1 MDEMLLNFELIA
13 ILKTEIFRV
22 NLNFL
27 DKGDLEEIE
36 EVMYDMGLE
45 KYFTDYDLESL
56 YNSDYDKIKEIYEQW
71 SDEVLDLFDNIQ
83 SKLNGRL
90 NKNRSW

>member
-1 MDEMLLNFELIA
+1 MDEMLLNFKLIT

-27 DKGDLEEIE
+27 DKGDLEEIK

-71 SDEVLDLFDNIQ
+71 SDEVLDLFDDIQ

-90 NKNRSW
+90 NKNRS

>member
-90 NKNRSW
+90 NKNRS

>member
-1 MDEMLLNFELIA
+1 MDEMLIDFELII
-13 ILKTEIFRV
+13 ILKTEICRV

-45 KYFTDYDLESL
+45 EHFTDYDLEGL
-56 YNSDYDKIKEIYEQW
+56 YNSNYDKIEEIYEQW
-71 SDEVLDLFDNIQ
+71 KDEVILLFDDIQ

-90 NKNRSW
+90 SK